1 MSERSSDA
9 VVVHKFREACRAA
22 ESLGAHV
29 ELVAGAESGSF
40 FVTFDR
46 SSLLDAAEFA
56 TVAELWAYCA
66 GLEAMADR

>member
-1 MSERSSDA
+1 MSEPLCDA
-9 VVVHKFREACRAA
+9 VVVHKFIEATEAA
-22 ESLGAHV
+22 QSVGAHV

-46 SSLLDAAEFA
+46 SSLLDAAEFK